1 MNMPTASVIYEKL
14 NRLEREVQHLK
25 MQTYR
30 TLPRSQP
37 LKVRSRADIHAWRAA
52 AGILKG
58 RRTPD
63 PVAWQRKIRKEWERK
78 LP

>member
-1 MNMPTASVIYEKL
+1 MNMPTASAIYEKL
-14 NRLEREVQHLK
+14 DRLERELQHLK
-25 MQTYR
+25 IETHR
-30 TLPRSQP
+30 ALPRLQSQ
-37 LKVRSRADIHAWRAA
+37 KTHSRADIDAWRAA

-58 RRTPD
+58 RRIPD